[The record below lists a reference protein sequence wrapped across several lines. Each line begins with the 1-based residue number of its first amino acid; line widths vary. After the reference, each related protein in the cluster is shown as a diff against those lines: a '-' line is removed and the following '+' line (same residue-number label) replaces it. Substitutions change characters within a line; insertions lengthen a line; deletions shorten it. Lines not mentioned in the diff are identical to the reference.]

1 MNKNSIYDYLGW
13 IAVVAVPIAPVFF
26 FAHKIYNV
34 ALTMA
39 GSFWLSLSVGVIS
52 AIGLEIVGIY
62 AGHTAMEFWRRGD
75 NTRAAISGAIMLA
88 YVAIGVWE
96 WWGTV
101 GVVMFVIAPLVYV
114 LLALQEMLKTED
126 AKEADAVVFEQDEK
140 IKDNDFKRQMIA
152 ERQRLKHELAL
163 EQMKA
168 STAIAQA
175 NPVLAVQEQVQT
187 GASYECEDCGKT
199 YKTVQA
205 LNAHGRFCKG
215 VPMLNGKS
223 A

>member
-88 YVAIGVWE
+88 YVAN
-96 WWGTV
+96 
-101 GVVMFVIAPLVYV
+101 VY
-114 LLALQEMLKTED
+114 LANMKT
-126 AKEADAVVFEQDEK
+126 
-140 IKDNDFKRQMIA
+140 RQVETQHSCTTKLCQPFLWHYI
-152 ERQRLKHELAL
+152 
-163 EQMKA
+163 
-168 STAIAQA
+168 
-175 NPVLAVQEQVQT
+175 
-187 GASYECEDCGKT
+187 C
-199 YKTVQA
+199 
-205 LNAHGRFCKG
+205 
-215 VPMLNGKS
+215 
-223 A
+223 